1 MKTLD
6 INDYLHNSYY
16 LANPKYFI
24 ELVQILN
31 KSHSGFYRSL
41 KYKTHLVD
49 WITKSLPL
57 LTDPFFA
64 TSTKISW
71 ILNDRKTFPV
81 CTNPKCQYY
90 QTDTMFKKKK
100 PFNPYE
106 NRVDELLYEVWE
118 ERDRVYEKTT
128 QVITRLGVIDLYPEG
143 ADRKKAVSDAEKA
156 KQSLLVAIGAYDTA
170 RMEYNDYVKKYAEK
184 FDSPKKEWT
193 TTSHEIVEWAYRFYN
208 KE

>member
-1 MKTLD
+1 
-6 INDYLHNSYY
+6 
-16 LANPKYFI
+16 
-24 ELVQILN
+24 
-31 KSHSGFYRSL
+31 
-41 KYKTHLVD
+41 
-49 WITKSLPL
+49 
-57 LTDPFFA
+57 
-64 TSTKISW
+64 
-71 ILNDRKTFPV
+71 
-81 CTNPKCQYY
+81 
-90 QTDTMFKKKK
+90 MFGKKKK

-170 RMEYNDYVKKYAEK
+170 RMEYNDYVKKCAEK